1 MVNIFQ
7 VPGQTQKTEQTNFFQ
22 GNPLDSQIDRKEIID
37 QAKRKSFRKLAHLPQ
52 FAVENGQNIVGGW
65 QKPLGYQPPFLENQ
79 M

>member
-1 MVNIFQ
+1 MNGACQ
-7 VPGQTQKTEQTNFFQ
+7 SKTSPQNY
-22 GNPLDSQIDRKEIID
+22 GIRVCRAVIYIPLR
-37 QAKRKSFRKLAHLPQ
+37 RTPLAHLPQ